1 MANKQNNADNAVLM
15 AILQDIQSFLSGNP
29 IGSAASTA
37 AIAQADIKRDK
48 ADKGDIHRIVTNQL
62 LPIIDKIRNLFAEY
76 PQLVEKLNSVL
87 PDKNFDPN
95 NITESNLSGLANM
108 ITYYLQ
114 NNGIKVFA
122 KGGQFETQENWIEV
136 QIGNKVYHLL
146 VAETEEEKER
156 GLQDVESME
165 PNEGMLFDYSDDPQA
180 SISFWMKDTTIP
192 LDIVFVN
199 QDGVVISVKQG
210 EPLSEELIT
219 EDSEFVSCVI
229 ELNIN
234 SGVQPGDKTDLFEEL
249 ASEEAPEEE
258 PGEELEDESEEDE
271 YPDVPIN
278 RLHVYGPDGDIQA
291 YLQGGERIFSRKST
305 KVIIRKAKKCYMTK
319 DEKDYKA
326 LGRYVFGE
334 MHRQDNREP
343 EYVDN

>member
-62 LPIIDKIRNLFAEY
+62 LPIIDKIRNLFSEY
-76 PQLVEKLNSVL
+76 PQLARKLGIN
-87 PDKNFDPN
+87 PQEIN
-95 NITESNLSGLANM
+95 ESNLEELASIIIN
-108 ITYYLQ
+108 YLQ
-114 NNGIKVFA
+114 EEGVISFA
-122 KGGQFETQENWIEV
+122 QGGQFETQENWIEV
-136 QIGNKVYHLL
+136 QIGDKTYNLL

-180 SISFWMKDTTIP
+180 SISFWMKNTTIP
-192 LDIVFVN
+192 LDIVFIN

-249 ASEEAPEEE
+249 SSEEAPEEQ
-258 PGEELEDESEEDE
+258 PEELEESEEDE

-278 RLHVYGPDGDIQA
+278 ALHVYGPDGDIQA

-319 DEKDYKA
+319 EDKDYKD

-334 MHRQDNREP
+334 MHRQDGREP

>member
-1 MANKQNNADNAVLM
+1 MANKQKNADNAVLM

-62 LPIIDKIRNLFAEY
+62 LPIIDKIRNLFSEY
-76 PQLVEKLNSVL
+76 PQLARKLGIN
-87 PDKNFDPN
+87 PQEIN
-95 NITESNLSGLANM
+95 ESNLEELASIIIN
-108 ITYYLQ
+108 YLQ
-114 NNGIKVFA
+114 EEGVISFA
-122 KGGQFETQENWIEV
+122 QGGQFETQENWIEV
-136 QIGNKVYHLL
+136 QIGNKTYNLL

-180 SISFWMKDTTIP
+180 SISFWMKNTTIP

-199 QDGVVISVKQG
+199 QDGIVISVKQG

-249 ASEEAPEEE
+249 ASEEAPEEQS
-258 PGEELEDESEEDE
+258 EELEESEEDE

-278 RLHVYGPDGDIQA
+278 TLHVYGPDGDIQA

-319 DEKDYKA
+319 EDKDYKD

-334 MHRQDNREP
+334 MHRQDGREP

>member
-37 AIAQADIKRDK
+37 AIAQSDIKRDR
-48 ADKGDIHRIVTNQL
+48 ADKQDIHRIVANQML
-62 LPIIDKIRNLFAEY
+62 SPIDKIRNQFVEY
-76 PQLVEKLNSVL
+76 PQLIDKLNSVL
-87 PDKNFDPN
+87 PDKNFNPN
-95 NITESNLSGLANM
+95 NITVSNLPGLADM

-122 KGGQFETQENWIEV
+122 TGGQFETQENWIDV
-136 QIGNKVYHLL
+136 QIGDKTYNLL

-156 GLQDVESME
+156 GLMGVIEME

-180 SISFWMKDTTIP
+180 SISFWMKDTEIP
-192 LDIVFVN
+192 LDIIFVN

-210 EPLSEELIT
+210 KPLSEEEIT

-234 SGVQPGDKTDLFEEL
+234 SGVKPGDKTDLFDDIQSEDSKIEE
-249 ASEEAPEEE
+249 SPTGNNE
-258 PGEELEDESEEDE
+258 
-271 YPDVPIN
+271 
-278 RLHVYGPDGDIQA
+278 LHVYGSNGEVQA
-291 YLQGGERIFSRKST
+291 VLSGGERIFSRKST
-305 KVIIRKAKKCYMTK
+305 AVLLKKAKLAYETK
-319 DEKDYKA
+319 DDKDYKA
-326 LGRYVFGE
+326 LGRYAFDE
-334 MHRQDNREP
+334 MRRQDGRDP
-343 EYVDN
+343 EYVEN

>member
-1 MANKQNNADNAVLM
+1 MANKQKNADNAVLM

-62 LPIIDKIRNLFAEY
+62 LPIIDKIRNLFSEY
-76 PQLVEKLNSVL
+76 PQLARKLGIN
-87 PDKNFDPN
+87 PQEIN
-95 NITESNLSGLANM
+95 ESNLEELASIIIN
-108 ITYYLQ
+108 YLQ
-114 NNGIKVFA
+114 EEGVISFA
-122 KGGQFETQENWIEV
+122 QGGQFETQENWIEV
-136 QIGNKVYHLL
+136 QIGNKTYNLL

-192 LDIVFVN
+192 LDIIFVN

-249 ASEEAPEEE
+249 ALEEAPEEQ
-258 PGEELEDESEEDE
+258 PEELEESEEDE

-278 RLHVYGPDGDIQA
+278 TLHVYGPDGDIQA

-319 DEKDYKA
+319 EDKDYKD

-334 MHRQDNREP
+334 MHRQDSREP
-343 EYVDN
+343 EWVDN

>member
-37 AIAQADIKRDK
+37 AIAQADIKRDR
-48 ADKGDIHRIVTNQL
+48 ADKQDIHRIVTNQL
-62 LPIIDKIRNLFAEY
+62 LPIIDKIRNQFAEY
-76 PQLVEKLNSVL
+76 PQLIDKLNSVL

-95 NITESNLSGLANM
+95 NITELNLSGLANM
-108 ITYYLQ
+108 IAYYLQ

-136 QIGNKVYHLL
+136 QIGDKIYNLL
-146 VAETEEEKER
+146 VAETEEEKEN
-156 GLQDVESME
+156 GLMNVIEMD
-165 PNEGMLFDYSDDPQA
+165 PDEGMLFDYSDDPQA
-180 SISFWMKDTTIP
+180 SISFWMKNTEIP
-192 LDIVFVN
+192 LDIIFIN

-210 EPLSEELIT
+210 TPLSEEPIT

-234 SGVQPGDKTDLFEEL
+234 SGVKPGDKTDLFEEL

-258 PGEELEDESEEDE
+258 PMEEVDDESEEDE
-271 YPDVPIN
+271 YPDLPIN
-278 RLHVYGPDGDIQA
+278 RLHVYGPDGDVQA
-291 YLQGGERIFSRKST
+291 YLQGGERIFSRHST

-319 DEKDYKA
+319 EDKDYKD

-334 MHRQDNREP
+334 MRRQDNRDP
-343 EYVDN
+343 EWVEN